1 MRAVVAWWRL
11 SPGET
16 LFETEDF
23 LIEAVVLV
31 AVFCESLLEALFRV
45 LGRHDCRDGD
55 ENGDRYD
62 ALDDRDHGCE
72 GEVANGRQLGWV
84 SRRLEGGFGSMVG
97 LGAALLLVNSR

>member
-31 AVFCESLLEALFRV
+31 AVFRESLLEALFR
-45 LGRHDCRDGD
+45 
-55 ENGDRYD
+55 
-62 ALDDRDHGCE
+62 
-72 GEVANGRQLGWV
+72 
-84 SRRLEGGFGSMVG
+84 MM
-97 LGAALLLVNSR
+97 